1 MMLGFWFLTVGL
13 ILIMHELDFS
23 KEALFL
29 IIIPFFGMGM
39 WWFFKYS
46 DAEPPEY

>member
-1 MMLGFWFLTVGL
+1 
-13 ILIMHELDFS
+13 MHELDFS

-39 WWFFKYS
+39 WWFYEYS